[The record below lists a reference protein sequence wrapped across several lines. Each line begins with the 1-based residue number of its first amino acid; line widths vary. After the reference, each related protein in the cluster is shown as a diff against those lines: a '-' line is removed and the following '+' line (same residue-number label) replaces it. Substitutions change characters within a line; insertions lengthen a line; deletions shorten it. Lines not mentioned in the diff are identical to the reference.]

1 MPTEGHVML
10 KRSENL
16 RHGKKNNAKGGLGCK
31 TKKTH
36 KTLITCVLCAIKEK
50 FSVKRATI
58 TTKRK
63 RCCSLAVD
71 FYI

>member
-16 RHGKKNNAKGGLGCK
+16 RHWKKNNAKGGLGCK
-31 TKKTH
+31 TKKNH
-36 KTLITCVLCAIKEK
+36 KTLITYVLCALKEK
-50 FSVKRATI
+50 FSGKRATK

-63 RCCSLAVD
+63 RCWSLAVD